1 MLTPSDVVRAAGLG
15 VRLEIDEPLV
25 TDWHAKY
32 IEQRRISWEYEQ
44 TIAEMQA
51 KARRCQVYR
60 WALFALLAWAVL
72 VAVAGWLR

>member
-15 VRLEIDEPLV
+15 VRLELDEPLV
-25 TDWHAKY
+25 TDWRAKY

-44 TIAEMQA
+44 NIAEMRA

-60 WALFALLAWAVL
+60 WILFALLVWAAL
-72 VAVAGWLR
+72 FAVAGWLR